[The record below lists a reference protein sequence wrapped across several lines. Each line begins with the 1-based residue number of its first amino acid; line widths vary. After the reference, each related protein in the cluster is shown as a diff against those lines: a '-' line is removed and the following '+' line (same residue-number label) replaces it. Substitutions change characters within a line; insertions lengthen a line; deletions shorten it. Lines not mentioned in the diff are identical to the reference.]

1 MVSISDQAGTL
12 YRLSYTDS
20 GRVQSVLHADASTQ
34 NFTYDDTGR
43 LTSYKTQSDL
53 TVSFQYTDQDEMI
66 TVNRPDGK
74 STRLS
79 FDDIGQVTSASNPYL
94 VQISYTDKGL
104 PHSVSSQNLGSAL
117 AYSYTKNGL
126 LSGKFFTL
134 LIAHAY

>member
-1 MVSISDQAGTL
+1 MVVSISDQTATL
-12 YRLSYTDS
+12 YSLSYTES
-20 GRVQSVLHADASTQ
+20 GQLQSVQHADAATQ

-53 TVSFQYTDQDEMI
+53 TVSFLYTDQDEMI

-79 FDDIGQVTSASNPYL
+79 FDDIGQVTSASNPHL
-94 VQISYTDKGL
+94 VQISYTDRGL
-104 PHSVSSQNLGSAL
+104 PYSLSNQNLGSTL
-117 AYSYTKNGL
+117 TYSYTKNGL

-134 LIAHAY
+134 